1 MKTNFQKVLDFNTC
15 FNHKVSTK
23 PFEDVFD
30 KDPKLVKLRLDLI
43 EEEIKELLEAYENK
57 NVVEIIDA
65 LSDILYVGY
74 GLCVC
79 FGINI
84 DEKFTEYISIF
95 LDNQLSEKYP
105 LNELKILS
113 NFQKVQLIIPI
124 SNNINEYKKNIQN
137 YVFKSNLDTIKNFIV
152 ANFKKL
158 CNCCESKNFDE
169 LYFNIFNVLKY
180 TYLFGVQIGINL
192 DKSFAIV
199 HDSNMTKICDTEE
212 LAIET
217 VKNYKENDNRYDSPN
232 YKQNNFGYII
242 YNENSGKILKSIKYT
257 PADFSCLL
265 N

>member
-1 MKTNFQKVLDFNTC
+1 MKTNYQKVLDFNTC
-15 FNHKVSTK
+15 FNHKVSTE
-23 PFEDVFD
+23 PYEDVFD

-43 EEEIKELLEAYENK
+43 EEEIKELCEAYKNK

-84 DEKFTEYISIF
+84 DEKFAEYIYIF

-105 LNELKILS
+105 SNELEILS
-113 NFQKVQLIIPI
+113 NFKKVQLIIPI
-124 SNNINEYKKNIQN
+124 SNNINEYEKNIEN
-137 YVFKSNLDTIKNFIV
+137 YVFKSNLETIKNYII
-152 ANFKKL
+152 AHFKKL
-158 CNCCESKNFDE
+158 CDCCESKNFDE

-217 VKNYKENDNRYDSPN
+217 VKKYKENNRYDSPN
-232 YKQNNFGYII
+232 YKKNNFGYII
-242 YNENSGKILKSIKYT
+242 YNDNSGKILKSIKYT